1 RELAAEFS
9 PCIDFNDEGTNVH
22 FEFLSCSPGK
32 IKNAIKNVFESGL
45 VDDCIHD
52 WKTELS
58 ILTGS
63 LSVNKKGKMKKNMKQ
78 VNAKLRTLCSDAWTQ
93 LWDSSEESTWLG
105 IDGDFTQQFMSDYIA
120 GHTFLNKETGNFI
133 NADGTDPTGN
143 VPPTSKES
151 YETGESITSFYNEGA
166 TSTIL
171 QSIDTL
177 SSCKLQSIMC
187 CFGRDRQYGDN
198 NGDCAENDCDDKP
211 PGDNSNLC
219 YLPNEGN
226 PIAFPGDEKIR
237 CHGMAWGNELR
248 PSSKLRF
255 NNIFY
260 VLMHDHMVTRGY
272 VENTIYDKNIDVPIP
287 MCGCVEDMPPV
298 ARADCSEVRSKTTF
312 TLAYGI
318 EGLVVIA
325 GKLDFK
331 FRACRGTNPADD
343 TQQNNDLASHVYKM
357 QKMGELTEATVAEIF
372 EVLVGYDSPGDNE
385 NEAACEAA
393 WEDATQGQEYVDKL
407 IGERG

>member
-1 RELAAEFS
+1 
-9 PCIDFNDEGTNVH
+9 
-22 FEFLSCSPGK
+22 
-32 IKNAIKNVFESGL
+32 
-45 VDDCIHD
+45 
-52 WKTELS
+52 
-58 ILTGS
+58 
-63 LSVNKKGKMKKNMKQ
+63 
-78 VNAKLRTLCSDAWTQ
+78 
-93 LWDSSEESTWLG
+93 
-105 IDGDFTQQFMSDYIA
+105 
-120 GHTFLNKETGNFI
+120 
-133 NADGTDPTGN
+133 
-143 VPPTSKES
+143 
-151 YETGESITSFYNEGA
+151 
-166 TSTIL
+166 
-171 QSIDTL
+171 
-177 SSCKLQSIMC
+177 
-187 CFGRDRQYGDN
+187 
-198 NGDCAENDCDDKP
+198 
-211 PGDNSNLC
+211 
-219 YLPNEGN
+219 
-226 PIAFPGDEKIR
+226 
-237 CHGMAWGNELR
+237 
-248 PSSKLRF
+248 
-255 NNIFY
+255 
-260 VLMHDHMVTRGY
+260 MVTRGY

-312 TLAYGI
+312 TLTYGI